1 MNEELDK
8 LVSLM
13 RNARHVVVFTGAGIS
28 TESGIPDFRG
38 PGGVWEKFDPNEFHI
53 DRFLASAASRRMYWL
68 RSEAMYAQMTQ
79 ARPNAGHK
87 AIADMERLG
96 ILSAVITQNVDGL
109 HQDAG
114 VSPGRV
120 VELHGTA
127 RHVACLSCGRR
138 MTREEFQPLLSPE
151 GDAPPCTCGGLMKP
165 ATISFG
171 QMLPPEALERAGAA
185 TADCDL
191 FLVIGSSL
199 VVYPAAGF
207 PLLAVERGAPLAI
220 INHQETPQDA
230 VATVVLR
237 GSSGQVLPTV
247 VGALAPG
254 VQAAPFS
261 RPT

>member
-1 MNEELDK
+1 
-8 LVSLM
+8 
-13 RNARHVVVFTGAGIS
+13 
-28 TESGIPDFRG
+28 
-38 PGGVWEKFDPNEFHI
+38 
-53 DRFLASAASRRMYWL
+53 
-68 RSEAMYAQMTQ
+68 MTQ

-87 AIADMERLG
+87 AIADLERLG
-96 ILSAVITQNVDGL
+96 VLHTVITQNVDGL

-114 VSPGRV
+114 VSPARV

-127 RHVACLSCGRR
+127 RHVACLTCGRS
-138 MTREEFQPLLSPE
+138 MPREQFQPRVSAQ
-151 GDAPPCTCGGLMKP
+151 GDAPACTCGGLMKP

-171 QMLPPEALERAGAA
+171 QMLPQAALARAGAA
-185 TADCDL
+185 TAECDL

-237 GSSGQVLPTV
+237 GSSGAVLPTV

-261 RPT
+261 RPS